1 MSKKDDQEKVTEPDI
16 SVDSNILEIIQ
27 TYPASVE
34 VFMKHGL
41 PCVGCAAARFE
52 SISDIS
58 AEFGVDG
65 EELVAEIKSKVE
77 DKSK

>member
-1 MSKKDDQEKVTEPDI
+1 MTKKDDIKDSQQPEI

-27 TYPASVE
+27 TYPGSVE

-58 AEFGVDG
+58 AEFGIDG
-65 EELVAEIKSKVE
+65 EELVAEIKEAVK
-77 DKSK
+77 